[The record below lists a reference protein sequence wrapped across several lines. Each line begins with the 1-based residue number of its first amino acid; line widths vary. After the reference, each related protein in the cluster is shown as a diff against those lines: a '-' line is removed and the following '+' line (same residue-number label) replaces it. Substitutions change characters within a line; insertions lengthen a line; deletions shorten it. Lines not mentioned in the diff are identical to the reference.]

1 MPMLNAACSYRVQPR
16 SLTIR
21 ELLRCVPRL
30 RDLPIVLAAIPVQ
43 ADSRANLLGCRYCI
57 CQSPSSQPTEKKR
70 LFPDRSCH
78 KAVGIPVPRDND
90 VINYIV
96 AAPSSVGSSCTGV
109 LRYTL
114 P

>member
-1 MPMLNAACSYRVQPR
+1 MPMLNAAYSYRVQPR

-43 ADSRANLLGCRYCI
+43 ADSRANSLGCRYCI
-57 CQSPSSQPTEKKR
+57 CQSPSWQPTEKKR
-70 LFPDRSCH
+70 LFPDRSFH
-78 KAVGIPVPRDND
+78 KAVCIPVPRDND
-90 VINYIV
+90 VTNCIAVSY
-96 AAPSSVGSSCTGV
+96 TH
-109 LRYTL
+109 LTL